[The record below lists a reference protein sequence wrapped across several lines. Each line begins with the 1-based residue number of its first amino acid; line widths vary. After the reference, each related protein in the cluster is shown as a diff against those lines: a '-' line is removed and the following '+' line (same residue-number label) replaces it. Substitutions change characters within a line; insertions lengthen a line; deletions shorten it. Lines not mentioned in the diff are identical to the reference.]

1 MKKFMREKIKFIEEV
16 IARATLSEAK
26 HDVKYACQIFFYQ
39 PKVFEKAKKLRK
51 F

>member
-1 MKKFMREKIKFIEEV
+1 MREKVKFIEEV

-26 HDVKYACQIFFYQ
+26 HDVKYAWQIIFYQ
-39 PKVFEKAKKLRK
+39 PNVFEKAKKLRK